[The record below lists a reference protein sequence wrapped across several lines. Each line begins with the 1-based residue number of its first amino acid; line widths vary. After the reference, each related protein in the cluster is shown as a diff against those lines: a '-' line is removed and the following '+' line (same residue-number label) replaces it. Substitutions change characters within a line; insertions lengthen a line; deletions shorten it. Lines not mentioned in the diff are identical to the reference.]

1 MFLVGDYMNLEN
13 YLLKYGSNYPQDLL
27 KYIIEHYGK
36 DLDKEM
42 PDPINQIYDATG
54 LYTKEENPY
63 LQYLKLIKDYFDI
76 RGNILEIGGGFYPS
90 LASHIAD
97 EQIRLKSGTIT
108 VYDKNLVTTSLKNIK
123 LIKRDFTTEDDIN
136 NFDLL
141 VGIMPCQATSL
152 IIKKANESGKE
163 FFLALCG
170 CTHFSRE
177 YLMFHQPTLESW
189 FEHIRNIYY
198 KTNIDDANLI
208 EIISPTKY
216 NKYPI
221 LIKKNK

>member
-1 MFLVGDYMNLEN
+1 MNLEN
-13 YLLKYGSNYPQDLL
+13 YLLKYGNNYPKELL
-27 KYIIEHYGK
+27 EYIIKNYDK
-36 DLDKEM
+36 DTDKEL
-42 PDPINQIYDATG
+42 PDPMNQIYDATG
-54 LYTKEENPY
+54 VFSDKENPY

-90 LASHIAD
+90 LASHIAN

-123 LIKRDFTTEDDIN
+123 LIKRDFTTEDDIS

-152 IIKKANESGKE
+152 IVRKANEFQKD
-163 FFLALCG
+163 FFIALCG

-177 YLMFHQPTLESW
+177 YLRFEEPTLEAW
-189 FEHIRNIYY
+189 FEYIRNIYY
-198 KTNIDDANLI
+198 KTNVDGVDLV
-208 EIISPTKY
+208 EITSPTKY

-221 LIKKNK
+221 LIKKRKNNMYKN

>member
-1 MFLVGDYMNLEN
+1 MTNVF
-13 YLLKYGSNYPQDLL
+13 S
-27 KYIIEHYGK
+27 
-36 DLDKEM
+36 DKE
-42 PDPINQIYDATG
+42 N
-54 LYTKEENPY
+54 LY
-63 LQYLKLIKDYFDI
+63 LQYLGLIEKYFDL
-76 RGNILEIGGGFYPS
+76 RSNILEIGGGFYPS

-97 EQIRLKSGTIT
+97 RQLKLKSGTIT

-123 LIKRDFTTEDDIN
+123 LIKRDFTLEDDVS

-152 IIKKANESGKE
+152 IIKKANEYKKE

-170 CTHFSRE
+170 CTHFPIT
-177 YLMFHQPTLESW
+177 YLMFHEPKLETW
-189 FEHIRNIYY
+189 FEYVKDIFYDT
-198 KTNIDDANLI
+198 KTDNSKLI
-208 EIISPTKY
+208 EIDSPTRY